1 MNNFIAS
8 QLLTDAEWTRY
19 VAQPEQFTFDKTE
32 LSAAQQL
39 RPLILKGME
48 EETTEID
55 QIINNPE
62 TPNFQN
68 TIVALSN
75 SGESLERATAVMYNL
90 LSAETDDELDE
101 LANDMAAP
109 CRNTVTTS
117 CSILNYL
124 SALSRCTTMNETRY
138 KGKTS
143 CC

>member
-55 QIINNPE
+55 QAMERTRRLRPD
-62 TPNFQN
+62 
-68 TIVALSN
+68 L
-75 SGESLERATAVMYNL
+75 LE
-90 LSAETDDELDE
+90 E
-101 LANDMAAP
+101 
-109 CRNTVTTS
+109 
-117 CSILNYL
+117 
-124 SALSRCTTMNETRY
+124 
-138 KGKTS
+138 
-143 CC
+143 